1 LRGTGGAC
9 LRTICEWRHLAADLL
24 GQWEMTMLAHIQNVF
39 GGQFHYITV
48 INTIARKLMPES
60 RRANATDFCFLIG
73 QYRVKR
79 FNNFEITPAA
89 DLATAGSSSMTYL
102 WLSGARIAVPALM
115 VCALVLADP
124 AHAQSEDSSWTR
136 SNLLGDMGG
145 LRTTLGDYGIT
156 LALQD
161 TENLLGNVS
170 GGLKQGSTMQG
181 VTIATLQIDTQK
193 AFGLAGGTINMSALQ
208 IHGQSLSPY
217 YLDDLQ
223 TASGTEAE
231 DATRLWEL
239 WYDQSFANG
248 AFDIKLGQQSID
260 QEFMV
265 SKYSAL
271 FVNAM
276 AGWPMLP
283 CADLYAGGPAYPLS
297 SLGIRGLVRPA
308 SNLTILAGVFDD
320 NPPGGAFADD
330 PQSADAGGV
339 RFNLNTSALFI
350 AEAQLQVN
358 LFAGPPGTYKL
369 GFWYDTGSFP
379 DQAVDN
385 QGLSLANPE
394 SDGIPE
400 MHKGNYSVYGVV
412 DQTLWQPKG
421 STRSLNVFARLMGA
435 PVDQNLISFSA
446 NAGLTLTD
454 PLPGRPND
462 SAGIDFGLA
471 KVSGRAAD
479 LDRADALY
487 SGGFVPVRG
496 TETLIELTY
505 QAQVTPW
512 LQIQPDA
519 QFIVNPGGG
528 VMNPDAP
535 TERLHDEVVVGVRT
549 NINF

>member
-1 LRGTGGAC
+1 MSATCVNR
-9 LRTICEWRHLAADLL
+9 
-24 GQWEMTMLAHIQNVF
+24 
-39 GGQFHYITV
+39 V
-48 INTIARKLMPES
+48 IFYPSL
-60 RRANATDFCFLIG
+60 
-73 QYRVKR
+73 V
-79 FNNFEITPAA
+79 
-89 DLATAGSSSMTYL
+89 
-102 WLSGARIAVPALM
+102 AVPL
-115 VCALVLADP
+115 LLWVLP
-124 AHAQSEDSSWTR
+124 ASAQTQPQNQTAPTGFWDR
-136 SNLLGDMGG
+136 SNLLGNMGG

-161 TENLLGNVS
+161 TETLLGDVA
-170 GGLKQGSTMQG
+170 GGLKQGATMQG
-181 VTIATLQIDTQK
+181 VTTATLQVDTQK
-193 AFGLAGGTINMSALQ
+193 AFGLPGGTINVSALQ
-208 IHGQSLSPY
+208 IHGQNLSPD

-231 DATRLWEL
+231 DATRLWEF

-271 FVNAM
+271 FVNTM
-276 AGWPMLP
+276 AGWPTVP
-283 CADLYAGGPAYPLS
+283 SYDLFAGGAAYPLS

-308 SNLTILAGVFDD
+308 SDLAILAGVFDD
-320 NPPGGAFADD
+320 NPSGGPFADD

-339 RFNLNTSALFI
+339 RFNLNTGALFI

-358 LFAGPPGTYKL
+358 LVAGLPGTYKL

-385 QGLSLANPE
+385 QGLSLTHPE

-400 MHKGNYSVYGVV
+400 MHKGNDSVYGVV
-412 DQTLWQPKG
+412 DQTIWQPKG
-421 STRSLNVFARLMGA
+421 SARSLNVFARLMGA
-435 PVDQNLISFSA
+435 PADQNLISFSA
-446 NAGLTLTD
+446 NGGLTLTD
-454 PLPGRPND
+454 PFPGRPND
-462 SAGIDFGLA
+462 SAGIDLGIA
-471 KVSGRAAD
+471 KVSGRVAD
-479 LDRADALY
+479 LDLADALY

-528 VMNPDAP
+528 LMNPDDP
-535 TERLHDEVVVGVRT
+535 TERLHNEVVVGVRT
-549 NINF
+549 NIIF

>member
-1 LRGTGGAC
+1 MSPTYANRVIFYPFIVAIPL
-9 LRTICEWRHLAADLL
+9 LLL
-24 GQWEMTMLAHIQNVF
+24 GL
-39 GGQFHYITV
+39 
-48 INTIARKLMPES
+48 
-60 RRANATDFCFLIG
+60 
-73 QYRVKR
+73 
-79 FNNFEITPAA
+79 PAA
-89 DLATAGSSSMTYL
+89 AQTQPQNQTASTGL
-102 WLSGARIAVPALM
+102 W
-115 VCALVLADP
+115 
-124 AHAQSEDSSWTR
+124 DSA
-136 SNLLGDMGG
+136 NLLGDMGG

-156 LALQD
+156 LAVQD
-161 TENLLGNVS
+161 TETLLGNVS
-170 GGLKQGSTMQG
+170 GGVKQGATMQG
-181 VTIATLQIDTQK
+181 VTTATLQIDTQK
-193 AFGLAGGTINMSALQ
+193 AFGLSGGTINVSALQ

-223 TASGTEAE
+223 TANGTESE

-283 CADLYAGGPAYPLS
+283 SADLYAGGPAYPLS
-297 SLGIRGLVRPA
+297 SLGMRGLVRPA
-308 SNLTILAGVFDD
+308 PNLTILAGVFDD
-320 NPPGGAFADD
+320 NPPGGSFAHD
-330 PQSADAGGV
+330 PQSADSGGV
-339 RFNLNTSALFI
+339 RFNLNTGALFI
-350 AEAQLQVN
+350 AEAQLHIN
-358 LFAGPPGTYKL
+358 TIADLPGTYKL
-369 GFWYDTGSFP
+369 GFWYDTGYFP

-385 QGLSLANPE
+385 HGLPLADPK

-400 MHKGNYSVYGVV
+400 MHKGNYSAYGVV
-412 DQTLWQPKG
+412 DQTIWQPEG
-421 STRSLNVFARLMGA
+421 STRSLNIFARLMGA
-435 PVDQNLISFSA
+435 PTDQNLISFSA
-446 NAGLTLTD
+446 NAGLTLTN
-454 PLPGRPND
+454 PVPGRPND
-462 SAGIDFGLA
+462 SAGIDLGIA

-487 SGGFVPVRG
+487 SGGSVPVRG

-528 VMNPDAP
+528 EMNPDDP
-535 TERLHDEVVVGVRT
+535 TSRLHNEVVVGVRT